1 MGVAMEQLVVILLV
15 ASVASQDY
23 GPVSLDDVDA
33 LTLNWN
39 QIQWLGKDQ
48 IKEVEELREEHNEL
62 YNEITRCFGNEK
74 CLAEFQLLDMSPGSK
89 LHGLGLRAL
98 DLSGSAMSRM
108 REEVLQTK
116 ARLDMEMRERWT
128 MDKKIKE
135 DQASQVSLDDN
146 HQEEAAFLNILVKM
160 EEDQVRLAAQEEALA
175 AAEAKRVSS
184 SSSSSSSWSTSS
196 SSYSR
201 GSGGGQAQGQMFFGR
216 NSPINSGPLFS
227 SVNTTFGQTPIVYER
242 RYEYSQSSHNR
253 GRHSG

>member
-1 MGVAMEQLVVILLV
+1 MGVAMEQLVVILLA
-15 ASVASQDY
+15 ASVAAQDY
-23 GPVSLDDVDA
+23 GPVSLDSVDA

-39 QIQWLGKDQ
+39 QIQWLVKDQ

-74 CLAEFQLLDMSPGSK
+74 CLAEFELLDMSPGSK

-108 REEVLQTK
+108 RDEVLQTK

-135 DQASQVSLDDN
+135 DQA
-146 HQEEAAFLNILVKM
+146 
-160 EEDQVRLAAQEEALA
+160 RLAAQEEALA

-184 SSSSSSSWSTSS
+184 SSSSSSLSSSSSSASRGSSSTFSRGGSSSSSSWSTSS

-216 NSPINSGPLFS
+216 NSPINSGGPLFS
-227 SVNTTFGQTPIVYER
+227 SVNTTIGQTPIVYER

>member
-1 MGVAMEQLVVILLV
+1 MGSNGAAVRDPFRCL
-15 ASVASQDY
+15 SGCQDY
-23 GPVSLDDVDA
+23 GPVSLDSVDA

-39 QIQWLGKDQ
+39 QIHWLVKDQ

-62 YNEITRCFGNEK
+62 YNEITRCSGNEK
-74 CLAEFQLLDMSPGSK
+74 CLAEFELLDMSPGSK

-98 DLSGSAMSRM
+98 DLSGSAMTRM

-135 DQASQVSLDDN
+135 DQA
-146 HQEEAAFLNILVKM
+146 
-160 EEDQVRLAAQEEALA
+160 RLAAQEEALA
-175 AAEAKRVSS
+175 AAEAKRISASS
-184 SSSSSSSWSTSS
+184 SSSSRGSSSTLSRGGSSSSSSWSTSS

-201 GSGGGQAQGQMFFGR
+201 GTGGGQAQGQMFFGR
-216 NSPINSGPLFS
+216 NSPISSGPLFS

>member
-1 MGVAMEQLVVILLV
+1 MGVGGQSVAMDQLLVILLA
-15 ASVASQDY
+15 ASVAAQDY
-23 GPVSLDDVDA
+23 GPVSLDSVDA

-74 CLAEFQLLDMSPGSK
+74 CLAEFELLDMSPGSK

-108 REEVLQTK
+108 REEVLKTK
-116 ARLDMEMRERWT
+116 ARLDLEMRERWT

-135 DQASQVSLDDN
+135 DQA
-146 HQEEAAFLNILVKM
+146 
-160 EEDQVRLAAQEEALA
+160 RLAAQEEALA
-175 AAEAKRVSS
+175 AAEAKRVC
-184 SSSSSSSWSTSS
+184 SSSSSSWSTSS

-216 NSPINSGPLFS
+216 NSPISSSSGPLFS

-242 RYEYSQSSHNR
+242 RYEYSQSSHNG
-253 GRHSG
+253 GRHSGL